1 MDDTVDVLW
10 AQVLAGW
17 DDDKRHQA
25 FVTYC
30 IENDQLAQAAHRYR
44 RIAEPDV
51 AASGD
56 EVALTSAETPYRVQA
71 GRKEDAKKRMQGIAI
86 LAMSNLDAAKSQ
98 PNQGLAK
105 VLVFLAAAMFLGG
118 ALVGLM
124 WMLRQ

>member
-10 AQVLAGW
+10 AHVLAGW

-30 IENDQLAQAAHRYR
+30 IENSLLAQAAHRYR

-56 EVALTSAETPYRVQA
+56 DAALTSAETPYRVQA
-71 GRKEDAKKRMQGIAI
+71 GRKEDARKRLQGIAL
-86 LAMSNLDAAKSQ
+86 LAMSNLDAAKTV
-98 PNQGLAK
+98 PNQGLGK
-105 VLVFLAAAMFLGG
+105 VLVFFAAAIFLGG
-118 ALVGLM
+118 ALLGLL
-124 WMLRQ
+124 WIVRQ